1 MKGKNRYIFL
11 LCSLPFLVF
20 FHYFL
25 LYKNKQWTDSLTR
38 PSWKWRNELPR
49 YLGASYTS
57 SIQRRKPESFNTR
70 NCRMETCF
78 NFSKCK
84 GKDRA
89 FKVYVY
95 PEDVL
100 GGQRSPSGSY
110 EKVKKSFINCNL
122 QFAFF
127 KYLYWFIWVTIC
139 HNLRIWPIFF
149 AVLDFKSCQRI
160 MVLYLR
166 PRRSLPFCA

>member
-1 MKGKNRYIFL
+1 MKMKGKTRYIFL
-11 LCSLPFLVF
+11 ICGIPILLI
-20 FHYFL
+20 FHHLL
-25 LYKNKQWTDSLTR
+25 LYINKNWTDSLTR

-57 SIQRRKPESFNTR
+57 SIQRRKPEFFNTR

-78 NFSKCK
+78 DFSKCK
-84 GKDRA
+84 GTDRA

-110 EKVKKSFINCNL
+110 EKVENKVLLFVTYNL
-122 QFAFF
+122 YFSSNMNVSMTQPRNLTNHF
-127 KYLYWFIWVTIC
+127 C
-139 HNLRIWPIFF
+139 HFRF
-149 AVLDFKSCQRI
+149 
-160 MVLYLR
+160 
-166 PRRSLPFCA
+166 